1 MSLRRRCA
9 KSQILVEERM
19 VGLFLFLERARVYV
33 RIEDLR
39 ERFQEIEAS
48 MKRLSDGAA
57 EVRSSFSD
65 TRYVRAAVICSTS
78 FSNDIIRLLDEAE
91 ALDKL
96 THELHGEISEVVS
109 GFDSNIWTLGLSHI
123 VYSSS
128 PRSRS

>member
-1 MSLRRRCA
+1 MSPRRRCA

-19 VGLFLFLERARVYV
+19 VVWFLFLKRARVYV
-33 RIEDLR
+33 MTAELQD
-39 ERFQEIEAS
+39 RFQEIEAS

-57 EVRSSFSD
+57 EVRSTFSD
-65 TRYVRAAVICSTS
+65 TRYVRAAVICST
-78 FSNDIIRLLDEAE
+78 FSNVIIRLLDEAE

-96 THELHGEISEVVS
+96 THELHGKISEVVS

-128 PRSRS
+128 PRSRG